1 MSTRLYPAVRE
12 TNKKLKVFLPNFWMI
27 LTKPSHTLLPNQ
39 VQFIVSPQMTKLDVK
54 QYLEKIYNVPIVNV
68 NTHIKMGDIKRNK
81 SNYIIKE
88 DDYKVAYVTL
98 EKDQKFE
105 FPQLFGESKKK
116 EEEDALAELK
126 SNYQKRTHFN
136 LKTNGVPSWFSHG

>member
-1 MSTRLYPAVRE
+1 
-12 TNKKLKVFLPNFWMI
+12 
-27 LTKPSHTLLPNQ
+27 
-39 VQFIVSPQMTKLDVK
+39 MTKLDVK